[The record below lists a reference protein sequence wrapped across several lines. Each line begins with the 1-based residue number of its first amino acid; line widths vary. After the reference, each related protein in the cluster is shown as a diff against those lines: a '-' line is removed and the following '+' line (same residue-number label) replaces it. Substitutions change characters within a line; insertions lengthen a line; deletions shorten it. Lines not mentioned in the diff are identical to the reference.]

1 MAARY
6 LLDTNTASCI
16 IKGEPPQV
24 RQRLL
29 QVPMEAL
36 VVSTITEAE
45 LLYGGARRPDARGLY
60 RAIEEFLLR
69 VDVLPW
75 GRDAARSFSVL
86 RAASASKGITLGA
99 MDLLIAAH
107 ALAIS
112 ATLVSSDKAFRLVE
126 QLPVEDWAAPV

>member
-1 MAARY
+1 MATRY
-6 LLDTNTASCI
+6 LLDTNTASYI

-45 LLYGGARRPDARGLY
+45 LLYGGARRPGARGLH
-60 RAIEEFLLR
+60 RAIDEFLLR

-75 GRDAARSFSVL
+75 GRDAARSYAVL
-86 RAASASKGITLGA
+86 RAAAASKGITLGA

-107 ALAIS
+107 ALAIN

-126 QLPVEDWAAPV
+126 QLLVEDWAALV

>member
-1 MAARY
+1 MATRY
-6 LLDTNTASCI
+6 LLDTNTASYI

-29 QVPMEAL
+29 QVPMAA
-36 VVSTITEAE
+36 VVLSTISEAE
-45 LLYGGARRPDARGLY
+45 LRFGGARRPDARGLH

-69 VDVLPW
+69 VEVLPW
-75 GRDAARSFSVL
+75 GRDAARSYAVL

-112 ATLVSSDKAFRLVE
+112 ATLVSSDKAFRLLE
-126 QLPVEDWAAPV
+126 QLPIEDWTAPV

>member
-1 MAARY
+1 MRY
-6 LLDTNTASCI
+6 LRDTNTASTI

-45 LLYGGARRPDARGLY
+45 LLYGGARRPDARGLR
-60 RAIEEFLLR
+60 RAIDEFLLR
-69 VDVLPW
+69 VEVLPW
-75 GRDAARSFSVL
+75 GRDAARSYAVL